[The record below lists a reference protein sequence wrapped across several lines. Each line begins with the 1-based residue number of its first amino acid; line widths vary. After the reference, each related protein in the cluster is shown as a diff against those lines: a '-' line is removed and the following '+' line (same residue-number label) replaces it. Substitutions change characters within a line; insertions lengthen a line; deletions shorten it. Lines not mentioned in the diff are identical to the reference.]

1 MRALNFDVALEKRR
15 KQHQKIS
22 SAAFPRLTSAL
33 CTQCIVI
40 SWAVFATALDG
51 QCGLLNLR
59 LKKSSSRNGPII
71 MEQAMRYELYNE
83 IVVLASCCCV
93 LYHSTLDGAAII

>member
-40 SWAVFATALDG
+40 SWAVFATALDC

-59 LKKSSSRNGPII
+59 HTQEVKQPQWPNYNGTS
-71 MEQAMRYELYNE
+71 NE
-83 IVVLASCCCV
+83 I
-93 LYHSTLDGAAII
+93 

>member
-1 MRALNFDVALEKRR
+1 MRALNFDVALEKRG
-15 KQHQKIS
+15 KQHPKIS
-22 SAAFPRLTSAL
+22 SAALPRLRLTSAL
-33 CTQCIVI
+33 CIVI
-40 SWAVFATALDG
+40 SWAVFPTAPDC

>member
-22 SAAFPRLTSAL
+22 SAALPRLTSAL
-33 CTQCIVI
+33 CIVI
-40 SWAVFATALDG
+40 SWAVFTTALDC

-59 LKKSSSRNGPII
+59 HTQEVKQPKWPNYNGTS
-71 MEQAMRYELYNE
+71 NE
-83 IVVLASCCCV
+83 I
-93 LYHSTLDGAAII
+93 